1 MPHHRKC
8 IVRAREE
15 VSSGKGEIIVID
27 QASEDGTQWYLREAL
42 KEGLI
47 DVLQILPKTV
57 GASISRNIGINLA
70 NYDRVL
76 LLDGDIV
83 MPRNWVSLANS
94 YLDSHPEHEAIS
106 IYPALCTDKEGK
118 HTDSLTELKDIQ
130 ESRTSCTNLGV
141 YRKSYLK
148 AVPFP
153 EHGAFA
159 DAGWGF
165 EDTYQ
170 SQRGM
175 DLGYKWVHV
184 YEQHIQYLHPL
195 NSSRKLL
202 RQILGTQE
210 ADRRTAE
217 RHKLLTDS
225 VIEKEE
231 ANTIGGVVWN
241 DKKRT
246 QNVS

>member
-1 MPHHRKC
+1 M
-8 IVRAREE
+8 RAREE
-15 VSSGKGEIIVID
+15 VPLDKGEIIVID
-27 QASEDGTQWYLREAL
+27 QHSEDGTQWYLREAL

-47 DVLQILPKTV
+47 DVLQLLPENM
-57 GASISRNIGINLA
+57 GASHSRNLGVNLA
-70 NYDRVL
+70 KYNRVL

-83 MPRNWVSLANS
+83 MPGNWVSLANS
-94 YLDSHPEHEAIS
+94 YLDKHPEHEAIS
-106 IYPALCTDKEGK
+106 IYPALCTDKEGE
-118 HTDSLTELKDIQ
+118 HTDSLKELREIR

-159 DAGWGF
+159 VAGWGF

-170 SQRGM
+170 SQRGL

-184 YEQHIQYLHPL
+184 YEQRIQYLHPL

-202 RQILGTQE
+202 RQVLGTRE

-217 RHKLLTDS
+217 RHRILTES
-225 VIEKEE
+225 VVEKEE
-231 ANTIGGVVWN
+231 AVSIGGVVWESQ
-241 DKKRT
+241 K
-246 QNVS
+246 